1 MLKLASMLKPA
12 HAFLDR
18 AGWSG
23 GYQARRE
30 GRALATEAMRWK
42 LERDR
47 AFEREHGRGDGAR
60 WVWQSSWRVATPLR
74 DEWISTL
81 PPSQSSKWTLA
92 RESAKLKGR

>member
-1 MLKLASMLKPA
+1 MLKLA

-60 WVWQSSWRVATPLR
+60 WVWQSCWRIATP
-74 DEWISTL
+74 
-81 PPSQSSKWTLA
+81 
-92 RESAKLKGR
+92 SATSG